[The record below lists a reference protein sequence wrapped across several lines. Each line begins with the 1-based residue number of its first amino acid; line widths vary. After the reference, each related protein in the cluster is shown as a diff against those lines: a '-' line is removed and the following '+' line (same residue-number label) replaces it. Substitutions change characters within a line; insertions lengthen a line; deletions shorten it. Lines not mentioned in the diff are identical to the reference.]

1 MNNLKENYFICED
14 CGKKFCKDDMLHTND
29 NKWICKDCYEENYF
43 TCEDCGEI
51 FHKTNMLYTNDD
63 SYICE
68 GCYEQSYF
76 TCEHCGEICHQD
88 NMLRTNDDKWICE
101 DCYENNYFICDDCGE
116 ICHQDNMSY
125 TNDDRY
131 ICEDCYE
138 DNYFTCEDCGE
149 VFRED
154 YSNEYNGYLYCQDC
168 YEEIC
173 ENCNFDYNNTTNRIN
188 MDIDKPLNEYSNCSA
203 VCDYHDNPI
212 NFEFRKIENEQTDL
226 YFGVELEIT
235 NEENKTA
242 KASHFVANN
251 LFCRIEKDSSINN
264 YGFEIISDPATLNFW
279 NNRKNKIK
287 QVFEELTKNGY
298 ISHNDKS
305 CGLHIHASR
314 QGLGDTMKQIDKTI
328 NNLILICENFKKE
341 LQIFSR
347 RETFNWCHFLYDDD
361 VDGKKETNIEKIKNN
376 KGRQGRYS
384 VINLNNSDTIEF
396 RLNRGTLNINTFY
409 ASLQLFYNMIELA
422 KKDNIAGI
430 TWCQLIN
437 MNDFNELKRYNKER
451 KIKGYN
457 RIKETSEL
465 ERIKEI
471 NEDLKAIKKREK
483 SLPTYRKIQEFRF
496 DMLQKLDKYGNITNN
511 EFYSYCVN
519 SGDRDTIY
527 ERIHELKRTMS
538 DLNNYIIN
546 NTFKRYCQNNDVIY
560 YYVFD
565 KTKIIELENNIIQ
578 AYNNYINLD
587 VFQYIFKDSNPMELI
602 KTKKQKG
609 VI

>member
-1 MNNLKENYFICED
+1 MNNLK
-14 CGKKFCKDDMLHTND
+14 
-29 NKWICKDCYEENYF
+29 ENYF

-76 TCEHCGEICHQD
+76 TCEHCGEVLHQD
-88 NMLRTNDDKWICE
+88 
-101 DCYENNYFICDDCGE
+101 F
-116 ICHQDNMSY
+116 
-125 TNDDRY
+125 
-131 ICEDCYE
+131 
-138 DNYFTCEDCGE
+138 
-149 VFRED
+149 
-154 YSNEYNGYLYCQDC
+154 SNEYDGYLYCQDC

-188 MDIDKPLNEYSNCSA
+188 MNIDKPLNEYSNCNA
-203 VCDYHDNPI
+203 VCDYHNNPI
-212 NFEFRKIENEQTDL
+212 DFEFRKIGNEQTDL

-235 NEENKTA
+235 NKENKTA

-251 LFCRIEKDSSINN
+251 LFCRIENDSSINN
-264 YGFEIISDPATLNFW
+264 YGFEIISDPATLQFW
-279 NNRKNKIK
+279 NSRKNKIK

-298 ISHNDKS
+298 ISHNDNS

-314 QGLGDTMKQIDKTI
+314 QGLGDTMEQIDKTI

-341 LQIFSR
+341 LQTFSR

-361 VDGKKETNIEKIKNN
+361 VDGKKETNIEKIKDN
-376 KGRQGRYS
+376 KSRQGRYS
-384 VINLNNSDTIEF
+384 VINLNNENTIEF

-422 KKDNIAGI
+422 KKDNITGF
-430 TWCQLIN
+430 TWCHLIN
-437 MNDFNELKRYNKER
+437 MNDFNELKKYNKER

-457 RIKETSEL
+457 RIKETSEI
-465 ERIKEI
+465 ERIKEL

-483 SLPTYRKIQEFRF
+483 SLPMYRKIQEFRF
-496 DMLQKLDKYGNITNN
+496 DMLQKLDKYGTIINN
-511 EFYSYCVN
+511 EFFSSCVN
-519 SGDRDTIY
+519 SSDRDTIY
-527 ERIHELKRTMS
+527 ERMHELKRTMS

-546 NTFKRYCQNNDVIY
+546 NTFKRYCQNNDVIQ

-565 KTKIIELENNIIQ
+565 KTIIIELKNNIIQ

-587 VFQYIFKDSNPMELI
+587 IFQYIFGKNDPIELI